1 MKKIIFLTE
10 GGKKKGFGHL
20 GRCVPIYNAFKKKLI
35 KTKIYVQSDVKKIQI
50 LNNKNYEIVN
60 WQNSIHDI
68 KSIIKNAD
76 LVILDCLSISKKN
89 YTFLLNNCKKILIID
104 DRDNKVYKNNE
115 IIVDWSIFSEKKVC
129 LGNCVYIRG
138 AKYAPLRECFKRKE
152 NHKIRENIT
161 KIIIISGGG
170 DQKKFLLPLAKRLG
184 QNYPKIIF
192 RVLIGPGFTD
202 LSKIKK
208 LKKINNVKFI
218 FSPSDK
224 KIVSSIRS
232 CDVAIASGGHTIYEL
247 ARLGLP
253 TIHFLVNK
261 NQRVAERWKE
271 TGFTYFV
278 GWYDKKNFVKKLDEA
293 LIKIQPIKKRKLMSK
308 SGQNLIRTNGADL
321 IVAKLIKLI

>member
-20 GRCVPIYNAFKKKLI
+20 GRCIPIYNAFKKI
-35 KTKIYVQSDVKKIQI
+35 HFKTKIYVHSDVKKIQI

-68 KSIIKNAD
+68 SNAIQSAD

-89 YTFLLNNCKKILIID
+89 YTFLLHKCKKILIID
-104 DRDNKVYKNNE
+104 DRDKQVYKNNE
-115 IIVDWSIFSEKKVC
+115 IIVDWSIFSEKKVS
-129 LGNCVYIRG
+129 LGNCTYIRG
-138 AKYAPLRECFKRKE
+138 AKYAPLRECFKKKD
-152 NHKIRENIT
+152 NHKIRKNII
-161 KIIIISGGG
+161 KIIITSGGS
-170 DQKKFLLPLAKRLG
+170 DQKNILLLIANKLG
-184 QNYPKIIF
+184 QNYPKINF
-192 RVLIGPGFTD
+192 KVLIGLGFPA

-208 LKKINNVKFI
+208 LKKINNVKLI

-232 CDVAIASGGHTIYEL
+232 CDVAIASGGHSIYEL
-247 ARLGLP
+247 ARLGVP

-261 NQRVAERWKE
+261 NQRVAEKWKE

-278 GWYDKKNFVKKLDEA
+278 GWYDKKNFMQKISKA
-293 LIKIQPIKKRKLMSK
+293 LSKIQSIKKRKLMSK
-308 SGQNLIRTNGADL
+308 SGQNLIKTNGANL
-321 IVAKLIKLI
+321 IVAKLAKLI